1 MLQQQL
7 LLVLETVV
15 IVWPHNNYNTHIC
28 IYVILYLR
36 SNGVPAISYQCDEFP
51 AFFTASSG
59 LMSPE
64 RLDTAAD
71 IVRSF
76 LIGRQQLGLPNGML
90 VAVPN
95 RDAPA
100 DGALVEAAIQTAVR
114 EAAAATGIT
123 GRDVT
128 PFILRRVNELTHGA
142 SLRCNLALVKQNA
155 RVGADIAI
163 EMARQLQS
171 SSSSSSSSSKHMH
184 QPRILVP
191 GSFSIGTAESKGG
204 TTTTTGTTAEHQ
216 LRSDVIVIGGA
227 IIDVVARPTNGPL
240 LPQTSNPAIC
250 HESDGGVGRN
260 VAETLGRLGSHPL
273 FYSAVGDDPAGRSLI
288 DRLQR
293 ECGVI
298 SPDRTVSIVPH
309 VNTARYVAI
318 LDHDGDLHVACA
330 DVAVLDH
337 IQILPDDET
346 LAAAKYLVLDA
357 NLPKLVIAQLA
368 QRANALGTSVVFEP
382 TSVPKA
388 QDVDLFLKYVSF
400 AFPNTAELEAM
411 VDHPNKRTMGVEEQ
425 MAHVLARMNPLSATL
440 IVTAGQHGVYA
451 GLRRDWSTNEAPTVT
466 ITTTFYPV
474 ERILPVANATGAG
487 DTLVGAFL
495 HAMLQHRS
503 LDEAIQFGMQAA
515 EISLQCHDSAVS
527 PHLSSVLKLA
537 P

>member
-1 MLQQQL
+1 M
-7 LLVLETVV
+7 
-15 IVWPHNNYNTHIC
+15 
-28 IYVILYLR
+28 YLR
-36 SNGVPAISYQCDEFP
+36 SNGVPVISYQCDEFP

-71 IVRSF
+71 IVQSF

-171 SSSSSSSSSKHMH
+171 SSSSSKHPH

-191 GSFSIGTAESKGG
+191 GSFSIGTAESTGG
-204 TTTTTGTTAEHQ
+204 TNTTSGTTSEHQ

-227 IIDVVARPTNGPL
+227 IIDVIARPTNGPL
-240 LPQTSNPAIC
+240 LPATSNPAIC
-250 HESDGGVGRN
+250 HESDGGVARN

-298 SPDRTVSIVPH
+298 SPDRTVSIVPLS
-309 VNTARYVAI
+309 NTARYVAI
-318 LDHDGDLHVACA
+318 LDHDGDLQVACA

-337 IQILPDDET
+337 IQLLPDDET

-388 QDVDLFLKYVSF
+388 HDVDLFLKFVSF

-425 MAHVLARMNPLSATL
+425 MTHVLARMHPLSATL

-451 GLRRDWSTNEAPTVT
+451 GVRRQVSNEAPTVT

-503 LDEAIQFGMQAA
+503 LDEAIQFGMKAA
-515 EISLQCHDSAVS
+515 EVSLQCHDSAVS
-527 PHLSSVLKLA
+527 PLLSSVLKLA
-537 P
+537 PR

>member
-1 MLQQQL
+1 
-7 LLVLETVV
+7 
-15 IVWPHNNYNTHIC
+15 
-28 IYVILYLR
+28 
-36 SNGVPAISYQCDEFP
+36 
-51 AFFTASSG
+51 
-59 LMSPE
+59 MSPE

-76 LIGRQQLGLPNGML
+76 LIGRHQLGLPNGML

-155 RVGADIAI
+155 RVGAEIAI

-171 SSSSSSSSSKHMH
+171 SSSSSSSKHPH
-184 QPRILVP
+184 QPRIRVP
-191 GSFSIGTAESKGG
+191 GSFSIGTTESTGGG
-204 TTTTTGTTAEHQ
+204 TSTSTATGTTVQHQ

-227 IIDVVARPTNGPL
+227 IIDVMARPTNGPL
-240 LPQTSNPAIC
+240 LPATSNPAIC
-250 HESDGGVGRN
+250 SESDGGVARN
-260 VAETLGRLGSHPL
+260 VAETLGRLGSRPL

-298 SPDRTVSIVPH
+298 APDRTVSIVPH
-309 VNTARYVAI
+309 ANTARYVAVM
-318 LDHDGDLHVACA
+318 DHDGDLQVACA

-337 IQILPDDET
+337 IQLLLPDDET
-346 LAAAKYLVLDA
+346 LAAAQFLVLDA
-357 NLPKLVIAQLA
+357 NLPKQVIAQLA
-368 QRANALGTSVVFEP
+368 QQANALGTSVVFEP

-388 QDVDLFLKYVSF
+388 QDVDLFLQYVSF

-411 VDHPNKRTMGVEEQ
+411 VDHPNKQTMDVEEQ
-425 MAHVLARMNPLSATL
+425 MAHVLARMHPLSATL

-451 GLRRDWSTNEAPTVT
+451 GVRRCKVSNEAPTVT

-474 ERILPVANATGAG
+474 ERLLPLANATGAG

-495 HAMLQHRS
+495 HALLQHRS
-503 LDEAIQFGMQAA
+503 LEQAIRFGMQAA
-515 EISLQCHDSAVS
+515 EVSLQYPDSAVS
-527 PHLSSVLKLA
+527 PHLSSVLQLE